1 MISTAEELRLQKA
14 ELEKT
19 VAELRLK
26 FDQAE
31 RRSAELR
38 EAEEKKHMEEVQF
51 LKKTNLQLK
60 VKVRIGFESAIA
72 EKNASLLSLPYIFL
86 RKIFSSLS
94 HTHTSHHSNT
104 RCTRSAEDY

>member
-1 MISTAEELRLQKA
+1 MNTVEELRLQKI

-19 VAELRLK
+19 IAELRLK

-38 EAEEKKHMEEVQF
+38 EAEEKKHTEEVQF

-60 VKVRIGFESAIA
+60 VKIE
-72 EKNASLLSLPYIFL
+72 
-86 RKIFSSLS
+86 
-94 HTHTSHHSNT
+94 
-104 RCTRSAEDY
+104 

>member
-1 MISTAEELRLQKA
+1 MINTAEELKLQKI

-26 FDQAE
+26 YDQSE
-31 RRSAELR
+31 KRSAELR

-60 VKVRIGFESAIA
+60 VKIFNSGAVRKG
-72 EKNASLLSLPYIFL
+72 LLINYY
-86 RKIFSSLS
+86 
-94 HTHTSHHSNT
+94 
-104 RCTRSAEDY
+104 RC

>member
-1 MISTAEELRLQKA
+1 MAEELRLQKV
-14 ELEKT
+14 ELEKI

-31 RRSAELR
+31 RRSAEMR

-60 VKVRIGFESAIA
+60 VKGVQ
-72 EKNASLLSLPYIFL
+72 
-86 RKIFSSLS
+86 
-94 HTHTSHHSNT
+94 
-104 RCTRSAEDY
+104 